1 MKTLMKRLTSLPQP
15 LQRVSGSRLFSFILL
30 RMPVSELSRP
40 SLELTGI
47 WWKNQHTRIWTD
59 CIGLC

>member
-15 LQRVSGSRLFSFILL
+15 LQRVSGSRIFSFILL

-47 WWKNQHTRIWTD
+47 
-59 CIGLC
+59 